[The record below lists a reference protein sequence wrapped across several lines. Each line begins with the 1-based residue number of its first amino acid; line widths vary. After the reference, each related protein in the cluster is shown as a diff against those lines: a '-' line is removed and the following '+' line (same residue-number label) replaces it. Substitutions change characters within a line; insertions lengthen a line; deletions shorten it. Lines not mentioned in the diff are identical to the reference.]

1 MFLRSEKI
9 YKMKFLTDG
18 EKMTFGQLHKI
29 IVNNDI
35 PDDVHLMSDSGWE
48 CSATEMNGVYYDKFK
63 KLIVFTQEGEPPSD
77 SFSNWEQLY
86 PKRVISQ
93 D

>member
-1 MFLRSEKI
+1 
-9 YKMKFLTDG
+9 
-18 EKMTFGQLHKI
+18 MTFGQLRKI
-29 IVNNDI
+29 IVDNDV
-35 PDDVHLMSDSGWE
+35 PDEVHLMSDSGWE

>member
-1 MFLRSEKI
+1 
-9 YKMKFLTDG
+9 
-18 EKMTFGQLHKI
+18 MTFGQLHKI
-29 IVNNDI
+29 IVDNDI

>member
-1 MFLRSEKI
+1 
-9 YKMKFLTDG
+9 
-18 EKMTFGQLHKI
+18 MTFGQLHKI
-29 IVNNDI
+29 IVDNDI
-35 PDDVHLMSDSGWE
+35 PDEVHLMSDSGWE

-77 SFSNWEQLY
+77 TFSNWEQLY